1 MIPIVESRK
10 HLQQNYLDETFEA
23 RGYCS
28 LCRRLVSR
36 TFTRRVIA
44 SEEEISRIMDQEN
57 VQDEPAPHVHIF
69 WIDRN
74 LSVRRVEGI
83 RIRDEGL
90 KIQTRIVNEALNAP
104 KESNVVLLGDN
115 FLSSFNKIC
124 GFLIRNGS
132 TVIEAMPR
140 TLDNS
145 LITKYS
151 SEQDVTVSILPT
163 SSSNVSNLSEWVKA
177 YVKAIEGSIRDLD
190 SNSIWLALSYGDTN
204 AERRPVAVDEKIL
217 SLLLSSKHLIATLD
231 PEIKS
236 LISSFSDGLGVEL
249 DSIEQSFNL
258 RSLYD
263 EIEDMIKRVGVIK
276 TSKLFFK
283 LFNSKMLKVERL
295 T

>member
-1 MIPIVESRK
+1 
-10 HLQQNYLDETFEA
+10 
-23 RGYCS
+23 
-28 LCRRLVSR
+28 
-36 TFTRRVIA
+36 
-44 SEEEISRIMDQEN
+44 MDQEN
-57 VQDEPAPHVHIF
+57 IQLEPAPHVHVF

-74 LSVRRVEGI
+74 LCVRRIEGI

-90 KIQTRIVNEALNAP
+90 KTQTRILNETLNAP
-104 KESNVVLLGDN
+104 NESNVVLLGEN

-140 TLDNS
+140 VFDNS
-145 LITKYS
+145 LVTKYS
-151 SEQDVTVSILPT
+151 SEQDVTVSLLPS
-163 SSSNVSNLSEWVKA
+163 SSSNVSILSEWVKV
-177 YVKAIEGSIRDLD
+177 YVKAIESSIRDFD

-217 SLLLSSKHLIATLD
+217 SLLLSSKHIVATLR

-236 LISSFSDGLGVEL
+236 LILSFSDELGVEL
-249 DSIEQSFNL
+249 ESIEQSFNL

-276 TSKLFFK
+276 TTKLFFR
-283 LFNSKMLKVERL
+283 LFNGRMLKVERL
-295 T
+295 N

>member
-1 MIPIVESRK
+1 MESRK

-23 RGYCS
+23 RGFCS

-36 TFTRRVIA
+36 TFTKRVIV
-44 SEEEISRIMDQEN
+44 SDEEISRIMDQEKI
-57 VQDEPAPHVHIF
+57 QLDPAPHVHVF

-74 LSVRRVEGI
+74 LCVRRIEGI

-90 KIQTRIVNEALNAP
+90 KTQTRIVNEALNAP

-115 FLSSFNKIC
+115 FLSSFNRIS

-132 TVIEAMPR
+132 NVIEAMPR
-140 TLDNS
+140 TFDNS

-163 SSSNVSNLSEWVKA
+163 SSSNVSNLSEWVKV
-177 YVKAIEGSIRDLD
+177 YVRAIEGSIRDFD

-217 SLLLSSKHLIATLD
+217 SLLLSSKHLVATLR

-236 LISSFSDGLGVEL
+236 LILSFSDELEVEL

-283 LFNSKMLKVERL
+283 LFNGRMLKVERL
-295 T
+295 N

>member
-1 MIPIVESRK
+1 MILKMESSK

-23 RGYCS
+23 RGFCS

-36 TFTRRVIA
+36 SFSKRLIV

-57 VQDEPAPHVHIF
+57 IQLEPAPHVHVF

-74 LSVRRVEGI
+74 LCVRRVEGI
-83 RIRDEGL
+83 KISDEGL
-90 KIQTRIVNEALNAP
+90 KTQTRIVSETLNAP
-104 KESNVVLLGDN
+104 RESSVILLGDN
-115 FLSSFNKIC
+115 FISSFNKIG
-124 GFLIRNGS
+124 GFLIRNGG

-140 TLDNS
+140 TFDNS

-151 SEQDVTVSILPT
+151 SDRDVTVSILPNG
-163 SSSNVSNLSEWVKA
+163 SSSVSNLSEWVKA
-177 YVKAIEGSIRDLD
+177 YVKAMESSPGDLD

-204 AERRPVAVDEKIL
+204 AERKPLAVDEKIL
-217 SLLLSSKHLIATLD
+217 ALLLSSRHLVATLR

-236 LISSFSDGLGVEL
+236 LISIFSTELGVEL
-249 DSIEQSFNL
+249 DNIEQSFNL

-263 EIEDMIKRVGVIK
+263 EIEDMIKRVGASK

-283 LFNSKMLKVERL
+283 LFNGKMLKVERL

>member
-1 MIPIVESRK
+1 MDSRK
-10 HLQQNYLDETFEA
+10 QVEQDYLDETFEA
-23 RGYCS
+23 RGFCS

-36 TFTRRVIA
+36 TFTKRVIV
-44 SEEEISRIMDQEN
+44 SEEDISRIMDQEN
-57 VQDEPAPHVHIF
+57 IQLEPAPHVHVF

-74 LSVRRVEGI
+74 LCVRRIEGI

-90 KIQTRIVNEALNAP
+90 KTQTRILNETLNAP
-104 KESNVVLLGDN
+104 NESNVVLLGEN

-140 TLDNS
+140 VFDNS
-145 LITKYS
+145 LVTKYS
-151 SEQDVTVSILPT
+151 SEQDVTVSLLPS
-163 SSSNVSNLSEWVKA
+163 SSSNVSILSEWVKV
-177 YVKAIEGSIRDLD
+177 YVKAIESSIRDFD

-217 SLLLSSKHLIATLD
+217 SLLLSSKHIVATLR

-236 LISSFSDGLGVEL
+236 LILSFSDELGVEL
-249 DSIEQSFNL
+249 ESIEQSFNL

-276 TSKLFFK
+276 TTKLFFR
-283 LFNSKMLKVERL
+283 LFNGRMLKVERL
-295 T
+295 N